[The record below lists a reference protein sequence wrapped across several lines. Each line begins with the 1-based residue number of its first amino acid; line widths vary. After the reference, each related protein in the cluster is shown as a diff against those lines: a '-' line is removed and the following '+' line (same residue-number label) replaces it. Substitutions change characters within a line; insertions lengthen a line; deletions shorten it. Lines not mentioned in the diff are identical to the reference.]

1 MIEVLNR
8 FTARVSAALAWVAG
22 ACLVAMMLLA
32 CANIVLRA
40 VWVPLE
46 GTFEIMGF
54 LGAVASAFS
63 MAYAQLNRSHIA
75 VGLVTGRFPRPVRRT
90 LDGLT
95 TLVSCGLFLLLAVQT
110 ARWALFLIATGETS
124 ETLRIPYH
132 PFVFAAALGCLV
144 TALALF
150 ADFLNLV
157 SGRSKA

>member
-8 FTARVSAALAWVAG
+8 FTARVSTGLAVVAG

-32 CANIVLRA
+32 CANILLRA

-75 VGLVTGRFPRPVRRT
+75 VGLITGRFPKALRRT
-90 LDGLT
+90 LDCLT
-95 TLVSCGLFLLLAVQT
+95 SLASCALFLLLAVQT
-110 ARWALFLIATGETS
+110 ARWALFLIDTGETS
-124 ETLRIPYH
+124 ETLRIAYH

-144 TALALF
+144 AALALF
-150 ADFLNLV
+150 ADFLNLIT
-157 SGRSKA
+157 GRSKA